1 MCKSETESLAT
12 NTMESSSEHVDFV
25 FGLLGYTN
33 RFVFVKRDIATQSSL
48 DLFDQLRTQHAE
60 KATGQRE

>member
-1 MCKSETESLAT
+1 MNLAT

-25 FGLLGYTN
+25 FGLLGETH
-33 RFVFVKRDIATQSSL
+33 RGFFKAVAHSHKSSL
-48 DLFDQLRTQHAE
+48 EFQAQHAE